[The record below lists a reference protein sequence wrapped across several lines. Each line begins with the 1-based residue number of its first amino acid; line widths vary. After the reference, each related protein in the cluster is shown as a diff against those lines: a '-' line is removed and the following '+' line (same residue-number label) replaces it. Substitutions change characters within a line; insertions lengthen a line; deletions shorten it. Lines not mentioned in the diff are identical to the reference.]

1 MLSRHL
7 VRASALS
14 RPALAA
20 AASPSSSSAT
30 STCLVLLAAQQLR
43 RGYATPSGPP
53 PPGFR
58 LPPPTPW
65 DREKEGTFTKAG
77 KYFLLTEMARGM
89 YLLLEQFF
97 RPP

>member
-1 MLSRHL
+1 M
-7 VRASALS
+7 AGA
-14 RPALAA
+14 PA
-20 AASPSSSSAT
+20 
-30 STCLVLLAAQQLR
+30 TCLLLLAAQQRQQL

-53 PPGFR
+53 PQGFR

-65 DREKEGTFTKAG
+65 DKEKEGTFTKAG
-77 KYFLLTEMARGM
+77 KFFLLTEMSRGM